1 MAVKPATAARL
12 DWATR
17 QLMAC
22 HGPSKVVADLATREG
37 ISRRQSRRIVGAAYQ
52 QLQLD
57 LTEAGIDRQQ
67 MAAQIAHGLME
78 AMSLGLERNQPAAVA
93 GCAAQLQNLLGL
105 GVAAQQRLQ
114 Q

>member
-1 MAVKPATAARL
+1 MAVRPATEARL
-12 DWATR
+12 DWAIR
-17 QLMAC
+17 QLLAC
-22 HGPSKVVADLATREG
+22 RGPSQVVADLAEREG
-37 ISRRQSRRIVGAAYQ
+37 ISRRQARRIVGSAYQ
-52 QLQLD
+52 QLQED

-67 MAAQIAHGLME
+67 MAAQLAHGLME
-78 AMSLGLERNQPAAVA
+78 AVGIALEQKHPSAVA

>member
-1 MAVKPATAARL
+1 MAVQAVNAARL

-17 QLMAC
+17 QLLAC
-22 HGPSKVVADLATREG
+22 HGPSKVVADLAAREG
-37 ISRRQSRRIVGAAYQ
+37 LSRRQSRRIVGAAYH
-52 QLQLD
+52 QLQQD
-57 LTEAGIDRQQ
+57 LSDAGIDRTA
-67 MAAQIAHGLME
+67 MAAQVAHGLLE
-78 AMSLGLERNQPAAVA
+78 GIALALERNQPAAVA

>member
-1 MAVKPATAARL
+1 MAVRPATAARL

-22 HGPSKVVADLATREG
+22 HGPSKVVDDLAEREG
-37 ISRRQSRRIVGAAYQ
+37 ISRRQSRRIVGAAYR

-78 AMSLGLERNQPAAVA
+78 GIALALERGHPSAAA